1 MLKRALLVI
10 CLLSLWTLTLTA
22 CGPAPS
28 PEASPTAPPLALP
41 TVLPTATATVGPV
54 SHPTSTVFVPQTTTE
69 QPGQS
74 STATISFIIIAQEA
88 PLGDYPAEPFYTVI
102 GRSGKWDELREV
114 LPDRA
119 IEAGIQA
126 SSSKD
131 DLIVVAFAGVKGS
144 SGYNVTVESIV
155 QAGDQLVI
163 VVSQTVPGSDD
174 IVEPATTLPYHLVA
188 VPMKSLDLARVRT
201 FIFHDV
207 QGTILNQGDIS
218 FP

>member
-10 CLLSLWTLTLTA
+10 CLLFLWTLTLTA

-131 DLIVVAFAGVKGS
+131 DLIV
-144 SGYNVTVESIV
+144 TVESIV